1 MSHTED
7 VLGVPLVM
15 EPGGSLA
22 SSDNRLW
29 WQWGRDQAPRPPPGP
44 SKPRKVGQTSVP
56 LGTQERPS
64 QQLGVLGLLDLF
76 HRMFVYF
83 LSLPSY
89 LGRAWGHK
97 ENSTYRLRNGMR
109 FLKNSYVEALISTV
123 IELGRRGFERSFEL
137 DEVMRVGPS

>member
-1 MSHTED
+1 MLPVIT
-7 VLGVPLVM
+7 GF
-15 EPGGSLA
+15 GGSGEET
-22 SSDNRLW
+22 RL
-29 WQWGRDQAPRPPPGP
+29 PPPPGP

-56 LGTQERPS
+56 LGTQERAS

-97 ENSTYRLRNGMR
+97 ENSTYKLRNRMR
-109 FLKNSYVEALISTV
+109 FLKNSYVEALISIV
-123 IELGRRGFERSFEL
+123 IKLGGGGFERSFEL